1 MYRPR
6 FFLGLAV
13 VMAQVLLFQGL
24 AHGEKK
30 RSRAISIHTPNGWYL
45 NIESDGSGRVG
56 YGSSGP
62 DSWGFKAGTFD
73 IEKVTNDLKALTND
87 EKGRMGSHFLYFLES
102 ERQAPDKPGP
112 ARYSRDNTVIP
123 ALLEKAIEA
132 GQVKKSD
139 RGALLLKEYPPD
151 LKKGK

>member
-56 YGSSGP
+56 YGS
-62 DSWGFKAGTFD
+62 
-73 IEKVTNDLKALTND
+73 
-87 EKGRMGSHFLYFLES
+87 
-102 ERQAPDKPGP
+102 
-112 ARYSRDNTVIP
+112 
-123 ALLEKAIEA
+123 
-132 GQVKKSD
+132 
-139 RGALLLKEYPPD
+139 PPPP
-151 LKKGK
+151 K

>member
-1 MYRPR
+1 MNQRTL
-6 FFLGLAV
+6 FLCVAV
-13 VMAQVLLFQGL
+13 VLAQLLLFQGL
-24 AHGEKK
+24 AHGEEK
-30 RSRAISIHTPNGWYL
+30 RSRAISVHTPNGWYL

-73 IEKVTNDLKALTND
+73 VEKVNKDLKALAND
-87 EKGRMGSHFLYFLES
+87 EKGKMRTHFLFSLES
-102 ERQAPDKPGP
+102 ERLAPDKPGQ

-123 ALLEKAIEA
+123 ALFEKAIEA

-139 RGALLLKEYPPD
+139 RGALLLKEYSPGLP
-151 LKKGK
+151 KQK

>member
-73 IEKVTNDLKALTND
+73 IEKVNKSLKALTN
-87 EKGRMGSHFLYFLES
+87 EENGRMGSHFAFSFES

-139 RGALLLKEYPPD
+139 RGALLLKEYPPG